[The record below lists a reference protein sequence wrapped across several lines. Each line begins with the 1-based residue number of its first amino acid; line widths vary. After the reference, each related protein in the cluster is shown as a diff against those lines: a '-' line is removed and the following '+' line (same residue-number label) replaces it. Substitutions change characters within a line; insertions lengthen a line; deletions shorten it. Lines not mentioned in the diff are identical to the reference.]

1 MKKRKR
7 KKLRDK
13 FTDALGE
20 EISAR
25 ENLNIDNLKKV
36 ESTPKVDLTKKVK
49 PAKKVTSAE
58 KVEPSIA
65 EIANENSTQKVDDV
79 KPIEI
84 SNVEVASESSVANV
98 EVVEVKV
105 DAEFEERVLAEANND
120 FLDDKPK
127 RPRRMMST
135 EEIAASRSAFRA
147 KLIQDRIAE
156 EKEIEIER
164 KKNSDKDS
172 DLRRNLTR
180 AEMAGAA
187 ISAAMLAYSLS
198 TYDKPLFFMA
208 MSLLSHTL
216 RPLIGGFFGK
226 HNRSVQN
233 ALHGFSIVLFF
244 GALLFL
250 VI

>member
-7 KKLRDK
+7 KKLRNN

-25 ENLNIDNLKKV
+25 ENLNLDNLKKV
-36 ESTPKVDLTKKVK
+36 ESTPKVELTKKVK
-49 PAKKVTSAE
+49 AE
-58 KVEPSIA
+58 KVEPSNVETSNV
-65 EIANENSTQKVDDV
+65 EIANDKVADV
-79 KPIEI
+79 KP
-84 SNVEVASESSVANV
+84 VEVASKNSSV
-98 EVVEVKV
+98 EIVEVKV

-135 EEIAASRSAFRA
+135 EDIASSRSAFRA

-156 EKEIEIER
+156 EKELEIER
-164 KKNSDKDS
+164 KKNSDKNS

-180 AEMAGAA
+180 AEMVGAA

-244 GALLFL
+244 GALLFI

>member
-25 ENLNIDNLKKV
+25 ENLNLDNLKKV
-36 ESTPKVDLTKKVK
+36 ESTPKVDLAKKVK
-49 PAKKVTSAE
+49 PAE
-58 KVEPSIA
+58 KIEPSIA
-65 EIANENSTQKVDDV
+65 EI
-79 KPIEI
+79 
-84 SNVEVASESSVANV
+84 SNDKKNSSV
-98 EVVEVKV
+98 EIVEVKV

-135 EEIAASRSAFRA
+135 EDIAASRSAFRA

-156 EKEIEIER
+156 EKEIEIEN
-164 KKNSDKDS
+164 KKTSNKDS
-172 DLRRNLTR
+172 DLRRKLTR

>member
-25 ENLNIDNLKKV
+25 ENLNLDNLKKV
-36 ESTPKVDLTKKVK
+36 ESTPKVDLTKKVE
-49 PAKKVTSAE
+49 PAE

-65 EIANENSTQKVDDV
+65 EISNDKVDEV
-79 KPIEI
+79 KPVEVSSVEV
-84 SNVEVASESSVANV
+84 SNVEI
-98 EVVEVKV
+98 VEVKV

-135 EEIAASRSAFRA
+135 EDIASSRSAFRA

-156 EKEIEIER
+156 EKELEIER
-164 KKNSDKDS
+164 KKNSDKNS

-180 AEMAGAA
+180 SEMAGAA

-250 VI
+250 FI

>member
-1 MKKRKR
+1 MKKRK
-7 KKLRDK
+7 KKKISDK

-25 ENLNIDNLKKV
+25 ENLNLDNLKKV
-36 ESTPKVDLTKKVK
+36 ESIPKVDLAKKVK
-49 PAKKVTSAE
+49 PAKKI
-58 KVEPSIA
+58 EPSIA
-65 EIANENSTQKVDDV
+65 EI
-79 KPIEI
+79 
-84 SNVEVASESSVANV
+84 SNDKKNSSV
-98 EVVEVKV
+98 EIVEVKV

-135 EEIAASRSAFRA
+135 EDIAASRSAFRA

-156 EKEIEIER
+156 EKEIEIEN
-164 KKNSDKDS
+164 KKTSNKDS
-172 DLRRNLTR
+172 DLRRKLTR

>member
-7 KKLRDK
+7 KKLRNN

-25 ENLNIDNLKKV
+25 ENLNLDNLKKV
-36 ESTPKVDLTKKVK
+36 ENTPKVDLTKKVK
-49 PAKKVTSAE
+49 PAE
-58 KVEPSIA
+58 KVKPSSIETSNV
-65 EIANENSTQKVDDV
+65 EIANDKVADV
-79 KPIEI
+79 KP
-84 SNVEVASESSVANV
+84 VEVASKNSSV
-98 EVVEVKV
+98 EIVEVKV

-135 EEIAASRSAFRA
+135 EDIASSRSAFRA

-156 EKEIEIER
+156 EKELEIER
-164 KKNSDKDS
+164 KKNSDKNS

-180 AEMAGAA
+180 AEMVGAA

-244 GALLFL
+244 GALLFI

>member
-25 ENLNIDNLKKV
+25 ENLNLDNLKKV
-36 ESTPKVDLTKKVK
+36 ESTPKVDLTKKVE
-49 PAKKVTSAE
+49 PAE

-65 EIANENSTQKVDDV
+65 EISNDKVDEV
-79 KPIEI
+79 KT
-84 SNVEVASESSVANV
+84 VEVASEVSSV

-135 EEIAASRSAFRA
+135 EDIASSRSAFRA
-147 KLIQDRIAE
+147 KLIQDSIAE
-156 EKEIEIER
+156 EKELEIER
-164 KKNSDKDS
+164 KKNSDKNS

>member
-7 KKLRDK
+7 KKLRNN

-25 ENLNIDNLKKV
+25 ENLNLDNLKKF
-36 ESTPKVDLTKKVK
+36 ESTPKVDLTKKVQPK
-49 PAKKVTSAE
+49 PAE
-58 KVEPSIA
+58 KVEPSSVETSNV
-65 EIANENSTQKVDDV
+65 EIANDKVADV
-79 KPIEI
+79 KP
-84 SNVEVASESSVANV
+84 VEVASKNSSV
-98 EVVEVKV
+98 EIVEVKV

-135 EEIAASRSAFRA
+135 EDIASSRSAFRA

-156 EKEIEIER
+156 EKELEIER
-164 KKNSDKDS
+164 KKNSDKNS

-180 AEMAGAA
+180 AEMVGAA

-244 GALLFL
+244 GALLFI

>member
-25 ENLNIDNLKKV
+25 ENLNLDNLKKV
-36 ESTPKVDLTKKVK
+36 ESTPKVDLTKKVE
-49 PAKKVTSAE
+49 PAE

-65 EIANENSTQKVDDV
+65 EISNDKVDEV
-79 KPIEI
+79 KP
-84 SNVEVASESSVANV
+84 VEVASEVSSV
-98 EVVEVKV
+98 EIVEVKV

-127 RPRRMMST
+127 RPRRMMSN
-135 EEIAASRSAFRA
+135 EDIASSRSAFRA

-156 EKEIEIER
+156 EKELEVER
-164 KKNSDKDS
+164 KKNSDKKS

-187 ISAAMLAYSLS
+187 ISATMLAYSLS

>member
-1 MKKRKR
+1 MSRR
-7 KKLRDK
+7 KKKKIRDK

-25 ENLNIDNLKKV
+25 ENLNLDNLKKV

-49 PAKKVTSAE
+49 PTEKAE
-58 KVEPSIA
+58 SSIA
-65 EIANENSTQKVDDV
+65 EIVTDKVDDV
-79 KPIEI
+79 KT
-84 SNVEVASESSVANV
+84 VEVASEIETTEIDNDKKISSV

-135 EEIAASRSAFRA
+135 EDIAASRSAFRA

-164 KKNSDKDS
+164 KKKSDKDS

-180 AEMAGAA
+180 AEMVGAA

>member
-25 ENLNIDNLKKV
+25 ENLNLDNLKKV
-36 ESTPKVDLTKKVK
+36 ESTPKVDLTKKVE
-49 PAKKVTSAE
+49 PAE

-65 EIANENSTQKVDDV
+65 EISNDKVDEV
-79 KPIEI
+79 KP
-84 SNVEVASESSVANV
+84 VEVASEVSSV
-98 EVVEVKV
+98 EIVEVKV

-135 EEIAASRSAFRA
+135 EDIASSRSAFRA

-156 EKEIEIER
+156 EKELEIER
-164 KKNSDKDS
+164 KKNSDKNS

>member
-7 KKLRDK
+7 KKLRNN

-25 ENLNIDNLKKV
+25 ENLNLDNLKKF

-49 PAKKVTSAE
+49 PAE
-58 KVEPSIA
+58 KVKPSSIETSNV
-65 EIANENSTQKVDDV
+65 EIANDKVADV
-79 KPIEI
+79 KP
-84 SNVEVASESSVANV
+84 VEVASKNSSV
-98 EVVEVKV
+98 EIVEVKV

-135 EEIAASRSAFRA
+135 EDIASSRSAFRA

-156 EKEIEIER
+156 EKELEIER
-164 KKNSDKDS
+164 KKNSDKNS

-180 AEMAGAA
+180 AEMVGAA

-244 GALLFL
+244 GALLFI

>member
-7 KKLRDK
+7 KKLRNN

-25 ENLNIDNLKKV
+25 ENLNLDNLKKV
-36 ESTPKVDLTKKVK
+36 ENTPKVDLTKKVK
-49 PAKKVTSAE
+49 PE
-58 KVEPSIA
+58 KVEPSNVETSNV
-65 EIANENSTQKVDDV
+65 EIANDKVADV
-79 KPIEI
+79 KP
-84 SNVEVASESSVANV
+84 VEVASKNSSV
-98 EVVEVKV
+98 EIVEVKV

-135 EEIAASRSAFRA
+135 EDIASSRSAFRA

-156 EKEIEIER
+156 EKELEIER
-164 KKNSDKDS
+164 KKNSDKNS

-180 AEMAGAA
+180 AEMVGAA

-244 GALLFL
+244 GALLFI